1 MTFSKEGSMHIR
13 LLCIAEHGALHELM
27 SRLNMPFWKLS
38 EKTYIQLQLS
48 HDSLTCQSLP

>member
-1 MTFSKEGSMHIR
+1 MTFSKEGSMHIL

-38 EKTYIQLQLS
+38 EKTYIQLPLS